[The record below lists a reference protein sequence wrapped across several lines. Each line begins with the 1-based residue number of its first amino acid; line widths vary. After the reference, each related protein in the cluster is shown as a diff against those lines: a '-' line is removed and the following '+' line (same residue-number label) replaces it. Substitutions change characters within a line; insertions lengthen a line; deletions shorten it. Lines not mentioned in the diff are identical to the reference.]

1 LHVVDSDGLSEA
13 NIRLR
18 DQNIDGRQWRRR
30 LGDNRLGVGAA
41 CKIGR
46 NAAGGYGDT
55 QDDNARGLHTLYSLR
70 YSTNCEALQI
80 RPVRGEQQPDIAI
93 RTSDLTGPI

>member
-1 LHVVDSDGLSEA
+1 LPEPDIGLRHQD
-13 NIRLR
+13 IDRRQL
-18 DQNIDGRQWRRR
+18 DGR
-30 LGDNRLGVGAA
+30 LDHNRLGVGTA